1 MYSFSNSSKLK
12 LLQADDRLQ
21 LIAFEAIE
29 LIDFTVLE
37 TLRTPER
44 QKELFDEG
52 KTKTMNSKH
61 LIKPKSKAIDVVPYP
76 INWDYLPSFYYL
88 AGVWMSIAGRHNINL
103 RWGGNWRK
111 DNNFKDNDFMDLVHF
126 EIVGA

>member
-1 MYSFSNSSKLK
+1 MYSFSESSKVK
-12 LLQADDRLQ
+12 LTQADDRLQ

-29 LIDFTVLE
+29 FIDFTVLE
-37 TLRTPER
+37 TLRTLER
-44 QKELFDEG
+44 QQELFNEG
-52 KTKTMNSKH
+52 KAKTMTSKH
-61 LIKPKSKAIDVVPYP
+61 LIRPLSRAIDVAPYP
-76 INWDYLPSFYYL
+76 IDWDYLPSFYYL

-126 EIVGA
+126 EIVGV